1 MLVQCFRAIQR
12 DATTKTGRITM
23 GFHVV
28 EKDQPRKHFL
38 LDFGKPFQVSI
49 HRGVEAPNPGLRAGD
64 QLVRGFNTWGRGS
77 PQQSYYNIFHVKC
90 QGVFLRETK

>member
-1 MLVQCFRAIQR
+1 
-12 DATTKTGRITM
+12 M

-49 HRGVEAPNPGLRAGD
+49 HGGVEAPNYWSKVLSSMISS
-64 QLVRGFNTWGRGS
+64 FNTWGRGS
-77 PQQSYYNIFHVKC
+77 PQREYVSWFLLSFSVSIHG
-90 QGVFLRETK
+90 GVEAPNLFSA